1 MRQRLRGRCAENQ
14 VQRMATPKTILFFEL
29 TPASLVSACLHRL
42 CGWRVSYFRISPGL
56 AVSNWFNGRKRLGL
70 HGLAYSEIPSA
81 DINKF
86 FQRYSPAFARLFE
99 ERLRLPGLE
108 TAINE
113 HFGLNGR
120 AAESA
125 WRGLRQR
132 LQMRWFEFALIG
144 DYLGRRFGA
153 DGCAT
158 REPVVGIAR
167 DVLSI
172 LPAQPRLS
180 LAGPLEYLQ
189 MVVGALTAITG
200 WLWRRWQRRAASPG
214 RPGDDDTTRRPP
226 DPAQFEVIYFPH
238 KGVTYGELFVKDQY
252 YATSDGS
259 PFHPTR
265 ILHLA
270 ASAADAPPPES
281 LRYYAEQGLPFT
293 SVEAIAPAG
302 PRWELATL
310 LSFIKV
316 ARRGRALSITR
327 LGRQGGY
334 RLAAYYFAFRMLRR
348 FSEAIAAM
356 PRARVALV
364 GYDILFSPWLS
375 AALASAGVLT
385 VATQERFIL
394 PFYGHLDVFV
404 DRYLVHGERIREEME
419 RRPVSFGRK
428 ELAIVGP
435 PRVDHIKAW
444 EVKPAPDDK
453 YEQLKRRYFLILA
466 LDFHTEKSWDQDRM
480 ARVATWSA
488 VRGFY
493 EDLLRLAEA
502 FPTAYVV
509 IKGKDLS
516 NLENPH
522 LADVVTR
529 IARQGN
535 IHIETE
541 LEKYLPAYMAAVADL
556 GIALHTSLGDEM
568 LASGK
573 ACLFYDRIGFLEN
586 LYDYDGFPVVV
597 RTFDELATR
606 VGKMIDG
613 GIGGFMNEGD
623 FAAMRSRLYGQDER
637 PARQRIQGELAD
649 LYAGTPERRIAN

>member
-1 MRQRLRGRCAENQ
+1 MRKRYAED
-14 VQRMATPKTILFFEL
+14 RMRRMTIPKTIHFFEL
-29 TPASLVSACLHRL
+29 TLAGLISACLYRIR
-42 CGWRVSYFRISPGL
+42 GWHVSYFRISPGL
-56 AVSNWFNGRKRLGL
+56 AASGWFNRRDRLGL
-70 HGLAYSEIPSA
+70 HGLAYGEIPAA
-81 DINKF
+81 DINVF
-86 FQRYSPAFARLFE
+86 FQRYSTAFARLFDE
-99 ERLRLPGLE
+99 NIRLPQLE
-108 TAINE
+108 VAINE
-113 HFGLNGR
+113 HFGLNDR

-132 LQMRWFEFALIG
+132 LQMRWFEFALVG

-153 DGCAT
+153 DDCAM
-158 REPVVGIAR
+158 RGPVVGISK

-172 LPAQPRLS
+172 LPVQPRL
-180 LAGPLEYLQ
+180 LPAGLLEYLQ
-189 MVVGALTAITG
+189 MAVGVLTSIIG
-200 WLWRRWQRRAASPG
+200 RLRRKWQQRATSPG
-214 RPGDDDTTRRPP
+214 EQCVENITRCPP

-252 YATSDGS
+252 YASSDES

-281 LRYYAEQGLPFT
+281 LRYYAEHGLPFS
-293 SVEAIAPAG
+293 SVEAIVPAG

-310 LSFIKV
+310 LSFVKV
-316 ARRGRALSITR
+316 ARRGRVLSLAQ
-327 LGRQGGY
+327 LGRQGGSY
-334 RLAAYYFAFRMLRR
+334 RFAAYYIAFRMLKR
-348 FSEAIAAM
+348 FGEAIAAM

-375 AALASAGVLT
+375 AALANAGVRT

-435 PRVDHIKAW
+435 PRVDDIKAW
-444 EVKPAPDDK
+444 EAKPAPDDK
-453 YEQLKRRYFLILA
+453 YERLKQRYFLILA
-466 LDFHTEKSWDQDRM
+466 LDYHTARSWDQNRM
-480 ARVATWSA
+480 ARAATWSA

-493 EDLLRLAEA
+493 EDMLRLAAA
-502 FPTAYVV
+502 FPMAYIV

-522 LADVVTR
+522 LVDVVAR
-529 IARQGN
+529 IASQGN

-597 RTFDELATR
+597 RTFDELAMR

-613 GIGGFMNEGD
+613 GGNSFMDEGD
-623 FAAMRSRLYGQDER
+623 FVAMRSRLYGQDGR
-637 PARQRIQGELAD
+637 PARQRIQAELDD
-649 LYAGTPERRIAN
+649 LYAGASERRIVN